1 MGTIES
7 EKDWVIN
14 KFMKNV
20 EIIRV
25 ACSLWSHNCLHR
37 KGKKLKKIEAWKENF
52 YRLWK
57 LKAFIEK
64 AKMKAKRTVHPRTTA
79 ATTPRKS
86 WSKPK

>member
-1 MGTIES
+1 MGTTES

-37 KGKKLKKIEAWKENF
+37 KG
-52 YRLWK
+52 
-57 LKAFIEK
+57 
-64 AKMKAKRTVHPRTTA
+64 
-79 ATTPRKS
+79 
-86 WSKPK
+86 